1 VGGVRTVTGEYFWTK
16 DIEPFPVEYTCAP
29 LMTEN
34 GISGTVCIFRDV
46 GERIRADKAQQA
58 AAVQTAARQTAER
71 LQEATAALS
80 ATMTATEVAAVS
92 TAQAA
97 RLLGARAVAIYDA
110 AGRRLDGAGSAILA
124 ADAGPP
130 PPAAD
135 AARLGEPIWLESTA
149 AWRRRY
155 PDLTAR
161 MRPAGPPPTAALP
174 LVVGSRLL
182 GVMSVSFPGE
192 DAMEALDRGTLGAL
206 AEQCAQG
213 LERARLYENEREVAS
228 TLQRSLLPPPP
239 PAIPGVEVAL
249 RYLPAGEGLKAGGDW
264 YDVIALPDGRLGV
277 AVGDVVGRGVQAAAV
292 MGQLQSAL
300 RAFAQDGDRPA
311 VVLGKL
317 SRFAERVEQARMA
330 TVTYGVLD
338 PETGELVFARAGHPP
353 PLVVGPGGR
362 TEYLHGSRGAP
373 LAAFAQVPHT
383 EGRAVLEPGGMLAM
397 YSDGLI
403 ERRRESLDAG
413 LDRLARAVS
422 LVVGETTETVC
433 DRVLSSMFGSRR
445 PADDVALL
453 LLRRTS
459 PIPLVFK
466 RRIDAK
472 AEQLAP
478 LRRELRGWLR
488 EAEVDE
494 TILQDLVLAVG
505 EALANAVEH
514 AYRPG
519 EHGRIEFRVT
529 LDAEGVLQA
538 AIRDF
543 GRWRPPRWNPD
554 RGRGIGM
561 MEQLTDALDVSTSE
575 EGTHVVMV
583 RRSEDS

>member
-1 VGGVRTVTGEYFWTK
+1 VY
-16 DIEPFPVEYTCAP
+16 
-29 LMTEN
+29 
-34 GISGTVCIFRDV
+34 
-46 GERIRADKAQQA
+46 
-58 AAVQTAARQTAER
+58 
-71 LQEATAALS
+71 
-80 ATMTATEVAAVS
+80 
-92 TAQAA
+92 
-97 RLLGARAVAIYDA
+97 
-110 AGRRLDGAGSAILA
+110 
-124 ADAGPP
+124 
-130 PPAAD
+130 
-135 AARLGEPIWLESTA
+135 
-149 AWRRRY
+149 
-155 PDLTAR
+155 
-161 MRPAGPPPTAALP
+161 
-174 LVVGSRLL
+174 
-182 GVMSVSFPGE
+182 
-192 DAMEALDRGTLGAL
+192 
-206 AEQCAQG
+206 
-213 LERARLYENEREVAS
+213 
-228 TLQRSLLPPPP
+228 
-239 PAIPGVEVAL
+239 
-249 RYLPAGEGLKAGGDW
+249 
-264 YDVIALPDGRLGV
+264 
-277 AVGDVVGRGVQAAAV
+277 
-292 MGQLQSAL
+292 
-300 RAFAQDGDRPA
+300 
-311 VVLGKL
+311 
-317 SRFAERVEQARMA
+317 
-330 TVTYGVLD
+330 
-338 PETGELVFARAGHPP
+338 
-353 PLVVGPGGR
+353 
-362 TEYLHGSRGAP
+362 
-373 LAAFAQVPHT
+373 
-383 EGRAVLEPGGMLAM
+383 
-397 YSDGLI
+397 
-403 ERRRESLDAG
+403 
-413 LDRLARAVS
+413 

-529 LDAEGVLQA
+529 LDADGVLQA